1 VSVAPGQPGFSCYD
15 PTLAQ
20 RLTQAARQ
28 AEQPAVLNLRDAAFN
43 EGPAGVANAIK
54 GLWSNIGAYISHAW
68 SRLVSGGTSEMPA
81 GQLSGRDLIAL
92 LATIGVDLGLLA
104 LAALNP
110 PAEAP
115 VRRWGASAQAEMV
128 IPTREVVE
136 QLNAAIDTAIADAP
150 NADRTWVRRHFIH
163 HRERSYLVIPNLA
176 SCRADADETARGL
189 AMNQLAG
196 VLTDLDLVRWP
207 HRDKWWGRKHELKE
221 LLDEESGGS
230 LTDLTKVRQERLG
243 TGENQSSQ
251 PIRNHG
257 LFSKAEVAL
266 ELAGWSPAARADIEV
281 LPLVET
287 EGLTP
292 LLMVLNQRG
301 NASREQR

>member
-1 VSVAPGQPGFSCYD
+1 
-15 PTLAQ
+15 
-20 RLTQAARQ
+20 
-28 AEQPAVLNLRDAAFN
+28 
-43 EGPAGVANAIK
+43 
-54 GLWSNIGAYISHAW
+54 
-68 SRLVSGGTSEMPA
+68 
-81 GQLSGRDLIAL
+81 
-92 LATIGVDLGLLA
+92 LLA

-128 IPTREVVE
+128 IPTREVVQ

-150 NADRTWVRRHFIH
+150 KADRTWVRRHFVH

-176 SCRADADETARGL
+176 SCRGDAEETARGL

-207 HRDKWWGRKHELKE
+207 RRNKWWGRKHELKE
-221 LLDEESGGS
+221 LLDEDTGSS
-230 LTDLTKVRQERLG
+230 LTDLTKVRHERLKQL
-243 TGENQSSQ
+243 QSADGGASDDTAQ
-251 PIRNHG
+251 KQSARPLRNHG

-266 ELAGWSPAARADIEV
+266 ELAGWSQKARADLEV

-301 NASREQR
+301 NLAITKESEPA